1 MAQDNNTQRSIASI
15 ASIVA
20 AATLIS
26 KIFGLVRQQAIAAAF
41 GVGPAV
47 DAYNYAYVI
56 PGFLLVLLG
65 GINGPFHS
73 AIVSVVAKRDK
84 EDSAPLIETIT
95 TLIGGILLIVTLLI
109 VMFANPLVDLVAP
122 GLQTTDTGLQIH
134 AIAVQQLRIMAPMA
148 LLSGLIGIGF
158 GTLNA
163 ADMYWLPSI
172 SPLFSSVALIGGLGA
187 LAIVLQGDI
196 VAPQY
201 AMAGGLVLAWGT
213 LVGAVLQWLV
223 QVVAQWRAGL
233 GSLRLRFEFWRP
245 GVKDV
250 LKVMGPATFSSGM
263 MQINVYT
270 DLWFASFIPGTAS
283 ALGYAGL
290 LVQTPLGILS
300 NAILVPLMP
309 IFSRLSDPD
318 DWDELKRRIRQG
330 LILTALTMLPLGA
343 LMMVLAMPIVRV
355 IYERFA
361 FDREASEFVAAIL
374 VAYGLGMFFYLGR
387 DVLVRVFY
395 ALGDGDTPFK
405 ISVASIFL
413 NALLDYLLINAFGA
427 PGLVLA
433 TVGVNIVSMVVLM
446 VLLDRKINGLPWGDW
461 LVPFAGLTVASA
473 IAAAASW
480 FALMGLSTWGRFE
493 GLIGALLELSVAGTV
508 GLGLFAAIAT
518 RLGLPEVDLFVTR
531 IRAKIGR

>member
-1 MAQDNNTQRSIASI
+1 
-15 ASIVA
+15 
-20 AATLIS
+20 
-26 KIFGLVRQQAIAAAF
+26 
-41 GVGPAV
+41 
-47 DAYNYAYVI
+47 
-56 PGFLLVLLG
+56 
-65 GINGPFHS
+65 
-73 AIVSVVAKRDK
+73 
-84 EDSAPLIETIT
+84 
-95 TLIGGILLIVTLLI
+95 
-109 VMFANPLVDLVAP
+109 
-122 GLQTTDTGLQIH
+122 
-134 AIAVQQLRIMAPMA
+134 
-148 LLSGLIGIGF
+148 
-158 GTLNA
+158 
-163 ADMYWLPSI
+163 
-172 SPLFSSVALIGGLGA
+172 
-187 LAIVLQGDI
+187 
-196 VAPQY
+196 
-201 AMAGGLVLAWGT
+201 
-213 LVGAVLQWLV
+213 
-223 QVVAQWRAGL
+223 
-233 GSLRLRFEFWRP
+233 
-245 GVKDV
+245 
-250 LKVMGPATFSSGM
+250 M

-309 IFSRLSDPD
+309 IFSRLADPK

-343 LMMVLAMPIVRV
+343 LMMVLAMPIVRAV
-355 IYERFA
+355 YERFA

-446 VLLDRKINGLPWGDW
+446 VLLDRKINGLPWGEW
-461 LVPFAGLTVASA
+461 LMPFLGLTVAST

-480 FALMGLSTWGRFE
+480 LSLVGVGTWAKLDGLV
-493 GLIGALLELSVAGTV
+493 GALLELSIAGSV
-508 GLGLFAAIAT
+508 GLVVFAAIVT
-518 RLGLPEVDLFVTR
+518 RLALPEVDLFVTR
-531 IRAKIGR
+531 IRTKLGR